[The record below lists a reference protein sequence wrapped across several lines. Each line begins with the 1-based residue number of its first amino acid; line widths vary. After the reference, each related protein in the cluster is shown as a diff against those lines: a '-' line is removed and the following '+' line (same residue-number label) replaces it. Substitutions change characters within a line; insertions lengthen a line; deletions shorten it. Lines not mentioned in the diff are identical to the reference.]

1 MKQRKYLLILI
12 GLLGMIQIHAQK
24 SVAFKTTGEAPQPQW
39 IGAITDEDAHIP
51 SNRDYIG
58 TGTVNAKGKPDWKAT
73 APLSRQ
79 SIWLKKEMK
88 LPADVHKATM
98 KIVGLGFYELS
109 INQQKVTD
117 AVFAPLWSDYDKTV
131 FYNTYDVTA
140 LLKKGKNLL
149 SVLLGNGFY
158 NEQGGRYTKMKVSYG
173 PPTLYCSLE
182 IELKNGRTVCIVS
195 DGSWKYSPSSIT
207 FNSIYGGEDEDAR
220 ITPSWKP
227 VVIQKAPRGILRQQ
241 IAQPVKMMEYFGV
254 KSRHQLTPQEIAKA
268 SNAKHSIP
276 EGTFVLDMG
285 QNLAGFPQI
294 KVSGKAGQQVRLYLS
309 ETLTAQGTCNQ
320 KQSGSPYYLT
330 YTLSGK
336 GDKSADGKRIETWH
350 PHFTYYGYRYIQ
362 VEGAVMKGDENP
374 DGKPVIENIQS
385 CFVYNSA
392 PKIGS
397 FECSNPMFNCAYQ
410 IIDRAIRSNWQAVW
424 TDCPHREKLGWLE
437 QDWLN
442 GEGLVYNYDCRS
454 MIEQTLQNIAD
465 AQHANGAVPT
475 TAPEYIYFKGKWLD
489 PFAESPEWGGALVA
503 LPFLYQQHYG
513 DDRMVKKYAPQMFR
527 YVDYLQSKDSCRI
540 LKQGLGDWY
549 DYGKGRSGFSQ
560 NTPMPL
566 VATAHYYQWVKLT
579 QKAAA
584 MSGKTAE
591 ANRYAILAS
600 EILQAF
606 QKEFLHIEKAAS
618 SEKSSSDAVV
628 KDAVEKVYYG
638 SGSQASNAIPLALG
652 MVPSQYRKQ
661 VLQHLVDDIHAHH
674 DRLTTGDVG
683 NRYLFQA
690 LLENG
695 YADLWYK
702 MLAHDDVPGYGFQI
716 KKGMTTLTEQWNPE
730 MGASMN
736 HFMMAHINNHFLPDV
751 VGIRIEQGRL
761 IIAPQPMGDLTWAK
775 GSTRLSD
782 GKQVAVA
789 WKKLADGK
797 IEVMVDTDNDI
808 EYEIKIDYDETE
820 HNDGTYRGKHVFVGK
835 CAK

>member
-1 MKQRKYLLILI
+1 MNRRKYLLILI

-24 SVAFKTTGEAPQPQW
+24 SVAFKATGEAPQPQW

-79 SIWLKKEMK
+79 SIWLKKELK

-173 PPTLYCSLE
+173 PPTLYCLLE

-254 KSRHQLTPQEIAKA
+254 KSRHQLTPQQIAKA
-268 SNAKHSIP
+268 SNAKHPIP
-276 EGTFVLDMG
+276 AGTFVLDMG

-294 KVSGKAGQQVRLYLS
+294 KVSGKVGQQVRLYPS

-336 GDKSADGKRIETWH
+336 GEKSADGKRIETWH

-374 DGKPVIENIQS
+374 DGKPVIEDIQS

-392 PKIGS
+392 AKIGN
-397 FECSNPMFNCAYQ
+397 FECSNPMFNRAYQ

-454 MIEQTLQNIAD
+454 MIEQTMQNIAD

-503 LPFLYQQHYG
+503 LPFLYLQHYG

-606 QKEFLHIEKAAS
+606 QKEFLHVEKAAS
-618 SEKSSSDAVV
+618 SEKSSSDAV
-628 KDAVEKVYYG
+628 EKIYYG
-638 SGSQASNAIPLALG
+638 SGSQASNAIPLALD

-683 NRYLFQA
+683 NRYLFLA

-782 GKQVAVA
+782 GKQIAVA

-797 IEVMVDTDNDI
+797 IEVTVDTDNDI

>member
-1 MKQRKYLLILI
+1 MKRRKYLLILI
-12 GLLGMIQIHAQK
+12 GLLGMMQIHAQK
-24 SVAFKTTGEAPQPQW
+24 SVAFNTTGEAPQPQW

-88 LPADVHKATM
+88 LPADVYKATM

-109 INQQKVTD
+109 INRQKVTD
-117 AVFAPLWSDYDKTV
+117 AVFVPLWSDYDKTV

-140 LLKKGKNLL
+140 LLKKGKNQL

-158 NEQGGRYTKMKVSYG
+158 NEQGRRYTKMKVSYG

-220 ITPSWKP
+220 ITLSWKP
-227 VVIQKAPRGILRQQ
+227 VVIQKGPRGILRQQ
-241 IAQPVKMMEYFGV
+241 MAQPVKMMEYFGV
-254 KSRHQLTPQEIAKA
+254 KSRHQLTPQQIAKA
-268 SNAKHSIP
+268 SNAKHPIP
-276 EGTFVLDMG
+276 AGTFVLDMG

-294 KVSGKAGQQVRLYLS
+294 KVSGKVGQQVRLYLS

-336 GDKSADGKRIETWH
+336 GEKSADGKRIETWH

-374 DGKPVIENIQS
+374 DGKPVVEDIQS

-392 PKIGS
+392 AKIGS
-397 FECSNPMFNCAYQ
+397 FECSNPMFNRAYQ

-503 LPFLYQQHYG
+503 LPFLYLQHYG

-566 VATAHYYQWVKLT
+566 VATAHYYLWVKLT

-606 QKEFLHIEKAAS
+606 QKEFLHVEKAAS
-618 SEKSSSDAVV
+618 SEKSSSDAV
-628 KDAVEKVYYG
+628 EKIYYG
-638 SGSQASNAIPLALG
+638 SGSQASNAIPLALD

-736 HFMMAHINNHFLPDV
+736 HFMMAHINNHFLPDI

-782 GKQVAVA
+782 GKQIAVA

-797 IEVMVDTDNDI
+797 IEVIVDTDNDI

>member
-1 MKQRKYLLILI
+1 MKRRKYLLILI
-12 GLLGMIQIHAQK
+12 GLLGMMQIHAQK
-24 SVAFKTTGEAPQPQW
+24 SVAFNTTGEAPQPQW
-39 IGAITDEDAHIP
+39 IGAITDENAHIP

-88 LPADVHKATM
+88 LPADVYKATM

-109 INQQKVTD
+109 INRQKVTD
-117 AVFAPLWSDYDKTV
+117 AVFVPLWSDYDKTV

-140 LLKKGKNLL
+140 LLKKGKNQL

-220 ITPSWKP
+220 ITLSWKP
-227 VVIQKAPRGILRQQ
+227 VVIQKGPRGILRQQ
-241 IAQPVKMMEYFGV
+241 MAQPVKMMEYFGV
-254 KSRHQLTPQEIAKA
+254 KSRHQLTPQQIAKA
-268 SNAKHSIP
+268 SNAKHPIP
-276 EGTFVLDMG
+276 AGTFVLDMG

-294 KVSGKAGQQVRLYLS
+294 KVSGKVGQQVRLYLS

-330 YTLSGK
+330 YTLCGK
-336 GDKSADGKRIETWH
+336 GEKSADGKRIETWH

-374 DGKPVIENIQS
+374 DGKPVIEDIQS

-392 PKIGS
+392 AKIGN
-397 FECSNPMFNCAYQ
+397 FECSNPMFNRAYQ

-454 MIEQTLQNIAD
+454 MIEQTMQNIAD

-503 LPFLYQQHYG
+503 LPFLYLQHYG

-606 QKEFLHIEKAAS
+606 QKEFLHVEKAAS
-618 SEKSSSDAVV
+618 SEKSSSDAV
-628 KDAVEKVYYG
+628 EKIYYG
-638 SGSQASNAIPLALG
+638 SGSQASNAIPLALD

-695 YADLWYK
+695 YAGLWYK
-702 MLAHDDVPGYGFQI
+702 ILAHDDVPGYGFQI

-736 HFMMAHINNHFLPDV
+736 HFMMAHINNHFLPDI

-782 GKQVAVA
+782 GKQIAVA

-797 IEVMVDTDNDI
+797 IEVIVDTDNDI

>member
-1 MKQRKYLLILI
+1 MKRRKYLLILI
-12 GLLGMIQIHAQK
+12 GLLGMMQIHAQK
-24 SVAFKTTGEAPQPQW
+24 SVAFNTTGEAPQPQW

-88 LPADVHKATM
+88 LPADVYKATM

-109 INQQKVTD
+109 INRQKVTD
-117 AVFAPLWSDYDKTV
+117 AVFVPLWSDYDKTV

-140 LLKKGKNLL
+140 LLKKGKNQL

-220 ITPSWKP
+220 ITSSWKP
-227 VVIQKAPRGILRQQ
+227 VVIQKGPRGILRQQ
-241 IAQPVKMMEYFGV
+241 MAQPVKMMEYFGV
-254 KSRHQLTPQEIAKA
+254 KSRHQLTPQQIAKA
-268 SNAKHSIP
+268 SNAKHPIP
-276 EGTFVLDMG
+276 AGTFVLDMG

-336 GDKSADGKRIETWH
+336 GEKSADGKRIETWH

-374 DGKPVIENIQS
+374 DGKPVIEDIQS

-392 PKIGS
+392 AKIGN
-397 FECSNPMFNCAYQ
+397 FECSNPMFNRAYQ

-454 MIEQTLQNIAD
+454 MIEQTMQNIAD

-503 LPFLYQQHYG
+503 LPFLYLQHYG

-606 QKEFLHIEKAAS
+606 QKEFLHVEKAAS
-618 SEKSSSDAVV
+618 SEKSSSDAV
-628 KDAVEKVYYG
+628 EKIYYG
-638 SGSQASNAIPLALG
+638 SGSQASNAIPLALD

-695 YADLWYK
+695 YAGLWYK
-702 MLAHDDVPGYGFQI
+702 ILAHDDVPGYGFQI

-736 HFMMAHINNHFLPDV
+736 HFMMAHINNHFLPDI

-782 GKQVAVA
+782 GKQIAVA

-797 IEVMVDTDNDI
+797 IEVIVDTDNDI